1 MFTVEQ
7 TYDLA
12 SLTALCRAARKT
24 VQRWKTALRAIC
36 WVIFALGVVILAA
49 SLLLDGQLEFGLLAA
64 VAVLLLLLLFEDR
77 LNGWISLRRLIP
89 GTAHSVTVFADDAY
103 TVTTDTLETKYQ
115 YKNIT
120 ALCESERYVFLFLG
134 KKHGQIFDKHG
145 FRQGDP
151 DAFRVWL
158 EQKTGKTVQTI
169 K

>member
-1 MFTVEQ
+1 MFQIEQ

-24 VQRWKTALRAIC
+24 VQNWRNVIRAVC

-77 LNGWISLRRLIP
+77 LNGCISLRRLIP
-89 GTAHSVTVFADDAY
+89 GTAHSVTVFSGDAY
-103 TVTTDTLETKYQ
+103 TVTTDALKTRYQ
-115 YKNIT
+115 YENIT
-120 ALCESERYVFLFLG
+120 TLCESERYFFLLLG
-134 KKHGQIFDKHG
+134 NKHGQIFDKQG
-145 FRQGDP
+145 FQQGDP

-158 EQKTGKTVQTI
+158 EQRTGKTFT
-169 K
+169 KA